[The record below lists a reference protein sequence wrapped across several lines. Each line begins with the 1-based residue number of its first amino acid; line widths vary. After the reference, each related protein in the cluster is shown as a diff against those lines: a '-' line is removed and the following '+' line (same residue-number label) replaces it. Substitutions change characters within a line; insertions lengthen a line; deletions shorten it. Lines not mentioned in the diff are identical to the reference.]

1 MSPGRMMGF
10 LTQRRKGAKTGA
22 LGTGCFTSLP
32 FASPFASLRLCV
44 KNSVPAFQMKRR
56 VFQHGVVLLEAMIA
70 VAVFSIGVLALGR
83 CVENCIVAERIK
95 VEDEHARRFLL
106 NRMSEIEQGAIVM
119 QDKATEELKGAFAGM
134 SLRTTR
140 VPLKKK
146 NENKQELFGLFIV
159 TLELSWKSGGQEL
172 SRDLTF
178 YVYPQNR

>member
-1 MSPGRMMGF
+1 MSEGRTMSI

-44 KNSVPAFQMKRR
+44 RNPIPAFRMKRG
-56 VFQHGVVLLEAMIA
+56 FVLLEAMIA
-70 VAVFSIGVLALGR
+70 VMVFSIGVLALGR

-95 VEDEHARRFLL
+95 MEDEHARRFLL
-106 NRMSEIEQGAIVM
+106 NRMAEIEQGAIVM
-119 QDKATEELKGAFAGM
+119 QEKAAEELKGAFAGM
-134 SLRTTR
+134 SLKTTR

-146 NENKQELFGLFIV
+146 NEKVPPQELFGLFVI
-159 TLELSWKSGGQEL
+159 TLELSWKSGGQDL